1 MHQNFRLV
9 VVDTTKVDI
18 FKQITTFL
26 RYHKVPQSVVVDTTK
41 VDIFKQI
48 TTAWRYGRSVLW
60 VVVDTTKVDI
70 FKQITTNSLHT
81 PIGKKL
87 LLIPQR

>member
-1 MHQNFRLV
+1 MFP
-9 VVDTTKVDI
+9 
-18 FKQITTFL
+18 
-26 RYHKVPQSVVVDTTK
+26 HKSVVVDTTK

-48 TTAWRYGRSVLW
+48 TTVNGFINLTFS

-70 FKQITTNSLHT
+70 FKQITTVSSGDHNRST
-81 PIGKKL
+81 L